1 MRLRTFIMAASAV
14 VAIGFFGGSYVAIS
28 HIFDH
33 AIKQNALQSA
43 TALAQV
49 TFNGMYQIMSTG
61 WRRKQAEAF
70 IESTRAATRNSP
82 TTVQIYRGA
91 VVAGEY
97 GEIRQP
103 ALDETLQRV
112 LDSARAESRE
122 AGGQVRN
129 VIPLVAEARCLR
141 CHDNAAVGDVLGAI
155 DVRQD
160 LAPLIEQ
167 SRREFVGMLGL
178 LAPLAMIVA
187 AFAVW
192 VVNRRIERSIE
203 LVDESVSG
211 VNAVADL
218 KQLQFD
224 RHDLGFDELNRLFA
238 HLGELVDKLRAV
250 AVDKEVLRFEI
261 GLLEKFVITSEVV
274 RDWKE
279 YIAQLL
285 TDINQVVATHV
296 LFSVFQ
302 VGDELFDLEIFWSS
316 PPEDVTRDMMERHV
330 RDCLAA
336 DSRFSGYTTINAH
349 HHVPKNPLP
358 GLMLDEHAMRLHTKA
373 FTVEQPKIGGI
384 VGIGVNAVALEDE
397 TVRLVMDSVLSTM
410 LNVVGSIKAIYKYTR
425 DLEYYATRDPLTDL
439 FNRRV
444 FWDLLAYEVARAQ
457 RHGYAFTLMVID
469 LDNFK
474 LINDSFGHG
483 TGDGYLQA
491 FSAAVKRVLRL
502 GDVFARY
509 GGDEFALIVPE
520 ADHDEGRAVAERVL
534 EAVGQMETRAPDG
547 TVIRGTASIGLAVYP
562 YHSQEPKDLFL
573 FADNMMYRAK
583 SAGKHRIGVPTEA
596 DMAAVFR
603 DINQMNTL
611 VLNAISERKVVPF
624 FQPILDLRGDGLL
637 GYEVLSRIRDNGAVI
652 EAERF
657 IEFAEKAGVIQR
669 LDAMVIE
676 QALDAAARSGFDGRL
691 FINLSP
697 RALVLADFLRSLKSI
712 VAASGIAPERIV
724 FEITERDTV
733 KNIAVLEKLLNEL
746 KFEGFSLAIDDFGS
760 GFSSFHYLR
769 RFAIDYLKLEGD
781 FVMNILDSPKDRAFV
796 RTMRALAA
804 DLDICVVAEH
814 VETLAV
820 LEELRRMGLDYA
832 QGHYVGAPRPEL
844 PQGRRWL
851 PPATA
856 GSGAQ
861 LRERE

>member
-14 VAIGFFGGSYVAIS
+14 VAIGFFGGSYLAIS
-28 HIFDH
+28 RIFDH
-33 AIKQNALQSA
+33 AVKQNALQSA
-43 TALAQV
+43 ASLAQV

-70 IESTRAATRNSP
+70 IESTRGAIRNAP

-97 GEIRQP
+97 GEIQQP
-103 ALDETLQRV
+103 ALDEMLHRV
-112 LDSARAESRE
+112 LGSGRAESVE
-122 AGGQVRN
+122 SGGLVRN
-129 VIPLVAEARCLR
+129 VIPLNAEERCLR
-141 CHDNAAVGDVLGAI
+141 CHDNARVGEVMGAI

-160 LAPLIEQ
+160 LEPLLEQ
-167 SRREFVGMLGL
+167 ARREFVGMLAL
-178 LAPLAMIVA
+178 LAPLAMVVA

-192 VVNRRIERSIE
+192 VVNRRIERSIA

-218 KQLQFD
+218 KQIRFD

-238 HLGELVDKLRAV
+238 HLGELVDKLKGI

-285 TDINQVVATHV
+285 ADINQVITTHV

-302 VGDELFDLEIFWSS
+302 VGDELFDIEIFWSGHPDAAS
-316 PPEDVTRDMMERHV
+316 RDMMERHV
-330 RDCLAA
+330 RGCLAA
-336 DSRFSGYTTINAH
+336 DARFSGYTTINVH
-349 HHVPKNPLP
+349 HHEQKNAP
-358 GLMLDEHAMRLHTKA
+358 GGLALDEDAMRLHTKT
-373 FTVEQPKIGGI
+373 FTVDQPKIGGI
-384 VGIGVNAVALEDE
+384 VGIGVNAAALEDE

-457 RHGYAFTLMVID
+457 RHGYSFTLMVID

-474 LINDSFGHG
+474 LVNDSFGHS
-483 TGDGYLQA
+483 TGDRYLQEFA
-491 FSAAVKRVLRL
+491 VAVKSILRL

-509 GGDEFALIVPE
+509 GGDEFALFVPE
-520 ADHDEGRAVAERVL
+520 ADLGEGCAVAERVL
-534 EAVGQMETRAPDG
+534 EAAERMEIRAPDG
-547 TVIRGTASIGLAVYP
+547 TLIKGTASIGLAVYP
-562 YHSQEPKDLFL
+562 VHSAEPKDLFL
-573 FADNMMYRAK
+573 FADNMMYKAK
-583 SAGKHRIGVPTEA
+583 SAGKHRIGVPSGE
-596 DMAAVFR
+596 DLAAVFR
-603 DINQMNTL
+603 DINQMNAL

-624 FQPILDLRGDGLL
+624 FQPILDLRSGSVL
-637 GYEVLSRIRDNGAVI
+637 GCEVLSRINENGQVV
-652 EAERF
+652 EAEKF
-657 IEFAEKAGVIQR
+657 IEFAEKAGVIHR

-676 QALDAAARSGFDGRL
+676 QALDAAAQGGFDGRL

-697 RALVLADFLRSLKSI
+697 RALVLADFVRTLKSI
-712 VAASGIAPERIV
+712 VSSSGIAPERIV

-733 KNIAVLEKLLNEL
+733 KNIAILEKLLNDL
-746 KFEGFSLAIDDFGS
+746 KFEGFNLAIDDFGS

-781 FVMNILDSPKDRAFV
+781 FVANILDNPKDRSFV
-796 RTMRALAA
+796 RTMGALAA

-814 VETLAV
+814 VETGAV
-820 LEELRRMGLDYA
+820 LEELRRMGIEYA
-832 QGHYVGAPRPEL
+832 QGRYIGRPQPGLPAELRWVL
-844 PQGRRWL
+844 PQ
-851 PPATA
+851 A
-856 GSGAQ
+856 
-861 LRERE
+861 